1 MAYDFNGTNQYL
13 SIGSAVRTTVPLTM
27 ACWFN
32 SDSTTATQ
40 SLISIDG
47 DGDGGTGETRFAM
60 VAGGAL
66 TGDPVAIS
74 AKNSSGTD
82 GLAQTSTGYSANTWT
97 HAAGVF
103 TSTTSRTA
111 YINGGSAVTNTTS
124 VTPDQLAATLIG
136 ASSTESG
143 VSFYANARIAEVGI
157 WNVALSAAEITS
169 LARGMK
175 CYRIRPASLILY
187 VPLVRNIYDYDGRVT
202 ITNNNSTPVATHT
215 RVY

>member
-1 MAYDFNGTNQYL
+1 MAYDFNGSSQYL
-13 SIGSAVRTTVPLTM
+13 SVGSAVLTAVPLTM

-32 SDSTTATQ
+32 SDSTTTTQ
-40 SLISIDG
+40 ALVAINGNGSS
-47 DGDGGTGETRFAM
+47 GTGETRFAM

-66 TGDPVAIS
+66 SGDPVAIS
-74 AKNSSGTD
+74 AKNTSGTD

-103 TSTTSRTA
+103 TSNTSRTA
-111 YINGGSAVTNTTS
+111 YINGGNTGTNSTS
-124 VTPDQLAATLIG
+124 VTPNSLTRTVIG
-136 ASSTESG
+136 ASNTESG

-157 WNVALSAAEITS
+157 WNVALSAAEIAS
-169 LARGMK
+169 LADGMK
-175 CYRIRPASLILY
+175 CNRIRPASLVFY
-187 VPLVRNIYDYDGRVT
+187 APLVRNIYDYENGVS

>member
-1 MAYDFNGTNQYL
+1 MAYDFNGSNQYL

-40 SLISIDG
+40 ALIAIDG
-47 DGDGGTGETRFAM
+47 NGGAGTGETRFAM
-60 VAGGAL
+60 VAGGGLA
-66 TGDPVAIS
+66 GDPVAIS
-74 AKNSSGTD
+74 AKNTSGTD

-111 YINGGSAVTNTTS
+111 YINGGSAGNNTTS
-124 VTPDQLAATLIG
+124 VTPNSLSRTNIG
-136 ASSTESG
+136 ASNTESG

-157 WNVALSAAEITS
+157 WDVALTVDEIIS
-169 LARGMK
+169 LSRGMK
-175 CYRIRPASLILY
+175 CNRIRPASLIFY
-187 VPLVRNIYDYDGRVT
+187 APLVRNIYDYDSAVS
-202 ITNNNSTPVATHT
+202 ITNNNSTPVDVHP